1 MPGIETPEKMFEK
14 IQEIQEIV
22 SVPFLYIDLVK
33 RQSKGR

>member
-22 SVPFLYIDLVK
+22 SDPFFILV
-33 RQSKGR
+33 

>member
-22 SVPFLYIDLVK
+22 CILFKKIYIVK
-33 RQSKGR
+33 R

>member
-22 SVPFLYIDLVK
+22 RLFSFKISLD
-33 RQSKGR
+33 S